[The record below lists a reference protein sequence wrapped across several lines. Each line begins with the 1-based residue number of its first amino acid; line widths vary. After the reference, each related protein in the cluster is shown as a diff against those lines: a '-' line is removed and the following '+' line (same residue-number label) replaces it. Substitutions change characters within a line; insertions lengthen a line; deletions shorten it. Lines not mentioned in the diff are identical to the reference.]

1 MLFFSFQK
9 LGDGDY
15 EACFWSENEGI
26 ESVKRKDRGWGV
38 RGGAVHLMKE
48 REGGERINE
57 GVRERQGG
65 KNARPAVLNT

>member
-1 MLFFSFQK
+1 MGTRRHAFGAK
-9 LGDGDY
+9 VRGKRA
-15 EACFWSENEGI
+15 E
-26 ESVKRKDRGWGV
+26 RKDRGGRW
-38 RGGAVHLMKE
+38 VHLMKE

>member
-1 MLFFSFQK
+1 METMRHAFGAK
-9 LGDGDY
+9 VRGKKA
-15 EACFWSENEGI
+15 E
-26 ESVKRKDRGWGV
+26 RKDREGGGGLLEGGV
-38 RGGAVHLMKE
+38 HFMKE

>member
-1 MLFFSFQK
+1 MGTTRHTFGAK
-9 LGDGDY
+9 VRGKKA
-15 EACFWSENEGI
+15 E
-26 ESVKRKDRGWGV
+26 RKD
-38 RGGAVHLMKE
+38 GGVHLMKE